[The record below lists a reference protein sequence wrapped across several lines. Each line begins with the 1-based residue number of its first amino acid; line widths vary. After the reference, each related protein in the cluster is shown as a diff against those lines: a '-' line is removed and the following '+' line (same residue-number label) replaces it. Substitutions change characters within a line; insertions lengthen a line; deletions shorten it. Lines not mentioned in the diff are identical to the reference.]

1 MSDVL
6 NWLASL
12 SVEQVAAAM
21 IPIAGI
27 MVALKERRLSV
38 IALLLQHLLLAL
50 FLANFVYLPIAAL
63 KGLIGNP
70 ICLILY
76 LSSRHVERTLRG
88 VSRSSA
94 DEQTPRTWGDYS
106 STSRSSRGQE
116 ADFGAASSHRPR
128 SERSPASH
136 ALYAMP
142 APFRLAVVALG
153 GVAAYGLWR
162 AHPLEMLPPTVN
174 LTSYSLMIMGL
185 LLIATSEDPL
195 RTGLGLLTFFNG
207 FEVAYITLDSSLI
220 VFALLGSID
229 ILIALAVGHA
239 AARWSR
245 AREMVPE

>member
-76 LSSRHVERTLRG
+76 LSSRHLERTLRG
-88 VSRSSA
+88 VSRSS
-94 DEQTPRTWGDYS
+94 
-106 STSRSSRGQE
+106 RGQE
-116 ADFGAASSHRPR
+116 ADLGTALSHTPR
-128 SERSPASH
+128 GERSRASPA
-136 ALYAMP
+136 AYAMP
-142 APFRLAVVALG
+142 APFRLALVALG

-162 AHPLEMLPPTVN
+162 AYPLEMLAPTVN

-195 RTGLGLLTFFNG
+195 RAGLGLLTFSNG
-207 FEVAYITLDSSLI
+207 FEVAYITLDSSLT

-239 AARWSR
+239 TARWSR
-245 AREMVPE
+245 AREVVHE